1 MRKSLIVAG
10 GVAAILLFL
19 AAVPF
24 HTVLKLS
31 LAKTGEP
38 VLYVRVKSNQEFIL
52 KFIHSVN
59 KRPVADYIKV
69 EDQHFVVVKSI
80 YDSFGAGM
88 PETSIDGMELKRNA
102 QGQLELTNI
111 NRRLDTFTVFVG
123 TVAEHSLI
131 INGQESYLADLA
143 APGTGLH
150 FEITKISYYDLWKG
164 RCID

>member
-24 HTVLKLS
+24 HTVLSLS

-38 VLYVRVKSNQEFIL
+38 VLYAWIKPNQEFIL

-59 KRPVADYIKV
+59 KRPVSDYIRV
-69 EDQHFVVVKSI
+69 EDQHFVVVKSV

-88 PETSIDGMELKRNA
+88 PETSIDGMELKFNV

-111 NRRLDTFTVFVG
+111 NRRLDKFTVFVG

-131 INGQESYLADLA
+131 INDQEIYLAELA
-143 APGTGLH
+143 APGKGLQ
-150 FEITKISYYDLWKG
+150 FEITKISYYELWKG
-164 RCID
+164 RCLN